1 MYQLETHLTR
11 DFTPNFYGSLDALYR
26 KGFQSEINGVEAGDE
41 LDIGSVGFTLNYQLN
56 DNSTIRAGYSSNV
69 FGDSD
74 LDTSMFRIQ
83 FVFGWHEAMENLKK
97 LTGEH

>member
-1 MYQLETHLTR
+1 M
-11 DFTPNFYGSLDALYR
+11 
-26 KGFQSEINGVEAGDE
+26 GDE

-56 DNSTIRAGYSSNV
+56 DNAAIRAGYSSNV

-83 FVFGWHEAMENLKK
+83 FVFGWNAAMENFKK
-97 LTGEH
+97 LTGGH